1 VARADAI
8 SAGMVLRLV
17 KLLQARNIA
26 LEPLLE
32 RAGLSLAALQP
43 ASARVP
49 YAAADQLLEAAA
61 AKLGANG
68 LGLELAL
75 TRSDESYGAAGL
87 LLVTGSTFRQGL
99 SRSLGYQR
107 LWGDGERFALVS
119 TEDGCAVRFRHPG
132 SSRLAAA
139 IAAECALAEV
149 LEGVRALVER
159 DAVPLGVELLHAP
172 LGEVEVLSDH
182 FGVVPRF
189 EQPENRILLPA
200 RLVDQPMHAVREL
213 LGAALERQAARAM
226 SLLPARDSISAR
238 VLPLLADEQGLRRSL
253 ADVASALRV
262 SSRTLQRRLQQEGT
276 SFDQLVDDARRTH
289 ALTLDQLG
297 TPAKEI
303 AFRLGF
309 QDPSALSRARR
320 RWRT

>member
-1 VARADAI
+1 
-8 SAGMVLRLV
+8 MVLRLV
-17 KLLQARNIA
+17 KLLQARA
-26 LEPLLE
+26 VTVEPLLE
-32 RAGLSLAALQP
+32 KAGLSLAALQP
-43 ASARVP
+43 ASARVS

-61 AKLGANG
+61 ARLGVNG
-68 LGLELAL
+68 LGVELAL

-99 SRSLGYQR
+99 ARSLGYQR
-107 LWGDGERFALVS
+107 LWGDGERFALVP
-119 TEDGCAVRFRHPG
+119 TADGCAVRFRHPG
-132 SSRLAAA
+132 PSRVAAA
-139 IAAECALAEV
+139 VTAECALAEV

-159 DAVPLGVELLHAP
+159 DAIPLSVELAHAP

-182 FGVVPRF
+182 FGVEPRF
-189 EQPENRILLPA
+189 EQPENRIVLPA
-200 RLVDQPMHAVREL
+200 RLVDQPMHALREL
-213 LGAALERQAARAM
+213 LGAALERQAARAL
-226 SLLPARDSISAR
+226 SLLPARDSIAAR
-238 VLPLLADEQGLRRSL
+238 VLPLLADEQGLGQSL

-276 SFDQLVDDARRTH
+276 SFDQLVDDARRAQ
-289 ALTLDQLG
+289 ALTLEQLG

-320 RWRT
+320 RWRK